1 MSKKILYK
9 ILGYFLIVLVLI
21 ISVRYIIK
29 LPMIIKVLALAFN
42 VITIYYAYNFLIKE
56 NDES

>member
-1 MSKKILYK
+1 MSKKIFYK
-9 ILGYFLIVLVLI
+9 ILGYFLIALVLI

>member
-1 MSKKILYK
+1 
-9 ILGYFLIVLVLI
+9 
-21 ISVRYIIK
+21 
-29 LPMIIKVLALAFN
+29 MIIKVLALAFN

>member
-1 MSKKILYK
+1 MSKEIFYK
-9 ILGYFLIVLVLI
+9 VLGYFLIALVLI